1 MIEELKFDSKLRQEN
16 ISSPKVQTDRVVHQV
31 PYSMEI
37 SEVSSPRGKA
47 EGK

>member
-1 MIEELKFDSKLRQEN
+1 MIEELRFDSQLRQEN
-16 ISSPKVQTDRVVHQV
+16 ISSPKVQTDFVFHPV

-47 EGK
+47 EGT

>member
-1 MIEELKFDSKLRQEN
+1 
-16 ISSPKVQTDRVVHQV
+16 VVHQV

-47 EGK
+47 EGKWSSPPSSVEINIIVDLKKK